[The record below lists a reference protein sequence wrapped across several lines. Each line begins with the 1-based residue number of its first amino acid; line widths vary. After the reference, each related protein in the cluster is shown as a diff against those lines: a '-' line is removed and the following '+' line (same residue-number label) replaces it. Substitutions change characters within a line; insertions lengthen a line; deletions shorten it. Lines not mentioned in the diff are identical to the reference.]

1 MFVIHNPIVL
11 RHRHGAEWMRHV
23 AGHALQRQ
31 RAEEARAA
39 QDAAW
44 RLLEA
49 FIPCG

>member
-1 MFVIHNPIVL
+1 MYVIHLPIVL
-11 RHRHGAEWMRHV
+11 RRRHGAEWTQHV
-23 AGHALQRQ
+23 AGHALHRR